1 MTGLWTCPA
10 LLGTSLH
17 FLTLTLWNLH
27 SLPKP
32 EIPPITT
39 KCYTTMMSRER
50 PKWEQPFV
58 KHRPHTLLGSCRR
71 DSTVMSLWPRR
82 TPPPL
87 DQPRVELRL
96 RAASTSSSSRSCR
109 RGRVKLVEV
118 LLLSLMSLRPHRTP
132 PPLAHVAEAVSSSSS
147 SRSCR

>member
-1 MTGLWTCPA
+1 
-10 LLGTSLH
+10 
-17 FLTLTLWNLH
+17 
-27 SLPKP
+27 
-32 EIPPITT
+32 
-39 KCYTTMMSRER
+39 MMSRER

-58 KHRPHTLLGSCRR
+58 KHRPHTLWGSCRR

-132 PPLAHVAEAVSSSSS
+132 PPLAHVAEAASNSSSSS
-147 SRSCR
+147 FMYLRPCRSPPPLAHVDETASNSSSSSIMSLMPCRTPPPRS